1 MLDFLKRHR
10 FEIQYPDAAN
20 ILFIGCCMI
29 LGGAAGGFDWKYL
42 VYVTVGMLQ
51 IYWAARRIS
60 VRRVGGV
67 ALYVYAAIIL
77 IIGFCVLQLLPLGL
91 SNDHGAGDGRLDV
104 FKYFGTESK
113 IIPISF
119 SPIDTLYVITLMIPM
134 FSFFVNIV
142 HSNKSQ
148 IDIVIKAFIAIIS
161 MSAGIGIIQY
171 ATAGNVFQ
179 FYDVSHKN
187 SLVGFFSNKNHMGL
201 ALACLSVFIYCKL
214 ARHKEAYQSH
224 VALAMFAAVFI
235 VLSIGTNSR
244 AGFAL
249 NLISIGFIYVKG
261 FGFPRRRFVLASFVI
276 VSLIIFLASYLPVFN
291 DLALRIASS
300 SSDVRFSYLSDAF
313 DIFEE
318 NWKFGVGVG
327 AFYYAYLTYEPLVSL
342 SPVYLNNLHNDWFQ
356 ILIEFG
362 VFGFIIEIAFISLL
376 IIFLKNYRVFQA
388 KGGATDLRS
397 EDYFAWV
404 GIVVTILFCL
414 HSVVDYPIRRPAAAV
429 IFAFGFGLIVRE
441 MTGWHRKA
449 R

>member
-1 MLDFLKRHR
+1 MLDFFKKHGL
-10 FEIQYPDAAN
+10 EIQYSDAAN

-42 VYVTVGMLQ
+42 VYVAVGILQ

-60 VRRVGGV
+60 VRPVGGV
-67 ALYVYAAIIL
+67 TLYVYAAIIL

-91 SNDHGAGDGRLDV
+91 SSHGADDGRIDV

-113 IIPISF
+113 VIPISF

-142 HSNKSQ
+142 HSNRSQ
-148 IDIVIKAFIAIIS
+148 IDIVIRTFIVIIS
-161 MSAGIGIIQY
+161 MSAGIGIVQY

-214 ARHKEAYQSH
+214 ARHKQAYQGH

-235 VLSIGTNSR
+235 ILSIGTNSR

-261 FGFPRRRFVLASFVI
+261 FGLPRRRFLLASVAIISF
-276 VSLIIFLASYLPVFN
+276 IIFLASYLPVVN
-291 DLALRIASS
+291 DLVSRISSS
-300 SSDVRFSYLSDAF
+300 SSDVRFSYLNDAF
-313 DIFEE
+313 NIFKE

-362 VFGFIIEIAFISLL
+362 VVGFLIEIAFISLL
-376 IIFLKNYRVFQA
+376 IIFLKNFNVFQP
-388 KGGATDLRS
+388 KDKIIDRRS

-404 GIVVTILFCL
+404 GIVVTILFCM
-414 HSVVDYPIRRPAAAV
+414 HSLVDYPIRRPAAAV
-429 IFAFGFGLIVRE
+429 IFAFGFGLVVRE
-441 MTGWHRKA
+441 MAGWHR
-449 R
+449 RTR